1 MSNPKRIAIVE
12 DDSLFRSKLMELL
25 NEVGILV
32 AFKNAEEFLRDEN
45 PPFNLAFVDVGLPG
59 MNGVELVAIL
69 AQNQPDL
76 KIVML
81 TAMDSEETIFRCIK
95 AGAVGYLHKTDLS
108 NLVDVARTV
117 LEGGGVMSPSIAI
130 RVMNSFKADRSGTLE
145 IPLTARERQVLDQLV
160 NGYAA
165 REIADLFKTAED
177 TVRSQIKS
185 IYRKLQVNSRVQL
198 VRKAIDLGFL

>member
-1 MSNPKRIAIVE
+1 MPLPKRIAIVE
-12 DDSLFRSKLMELL
+12 DDSLFRGKLMELL
-25 NEVGILV
+25 GEMGNLTT
-32 AFKNAEEFLRDEN
+32 FKNAEEFLHHEGPSFDI
-45 PPFNLAFVDVGLPG
+45 AFVDVGLPG
-59 MNGVELVAIL
+59 MNGVELVAVL
-69 AQNQPDL
+69 SQNQPEL

-95 AGAVGYLHKTDLS
+95 AGAVGYLHKADLT
-108 NLVDVARTV
+108 NLGDVARTV

-130 RVMNSFKADRSGTLE
+130 RVMNSFKPDLPTTPE
-145 IPLTARERQVLDQLV
+145 TKLTARERQVLDQLV

-165 REIADLFKTAED
+165 REIADLFKTTED

-198 VRKAIDLGFL
+198 VRKAIDLGFM